1 MTATR
6 PFLGE
11 TAPPAVHLM
20 TLNVRRRMPRLRPGR
35 ADRWEHRR
43 PALEALLDTERPG
56 ILGLQEVLP
65 SQSAE
70 IAAMLGDRYDSSGG
84 GRDSHGGGERL
95 ELHVDAQRFRILE
108 SRTRWL
114 SATPDVRGSRSFGN
128 LLPRILLESV
138 VQDRAG
144 ARWTI
149 LVTHLDHLSERS
161 RRSSARLLADAARR
175 LPGPVAVLGDFNTD
189 AHSATHALLTEGRL
203 VDAVDVAEHRPNP
216 DWGSFSH
223 YRPPRVGGRRLDW
236 ILVDRD
242 TTVLTAGVN
251 PARFDRIAASDHDPV
266 QARVVRGDAQ
276 PSGATSKA

>member
-11 TAPPAVHLM
+11 VAPPAVHLM

-35 ADRWEHRR
+35 DDRWEHRR
-43 PALEALLDTERPG
+43 PALEALLAAERPG

-70 IAAMLGDRYDSSGG
+70 IRGLLGDRYESVGS
-84 GRDSHGGGERL
+84 GRDAGGGGERV
-95 ELHVDAQRFRILE
+95 ELHVDAERFRIVE

-114 SATPDVRGSRSFGN
+114 SATPDVPGSRSFGN
-128 LLPRILLESV
+128 LLPRIVLEAT

-144 ARWTI
+144 AHRTI

-161 RRSSARLLADAARR
+161 RQASARLLAALVGE
-175 LPGPVAVLGDFNTD
+175 LPGPVAVLGDFNTGAD
-189 AHSATHALLTEGRL
+189 SATHALLTEGRL
-203 VDAVDVAEHRPNP
+203 VDALDVAEQRPNP

-223 YRPPRVGGRRLDW
+223 YREPRVGARRLDW

-242 TTVLTAGVN
+242 TTVVTAGVN
-251 PARFDRIAASDHDPV
+251 PARFDGIAASDHDPV
-266 QARVVRGDAQ
+266 QAQVT
-276 PSGATSKA
+276 GATSKS